1 VLSSTLRSAPSLPP
15 DAQEV
20 ERHFTVSPARV
31 LIVQPQFSADASKT
45 RLQVAECLALGY
57 LASALRQAEIA
68 VDTLDAHLLGLTT
81 AACVD
86 VVERGHYSIV
96 GISCSAQRAYPEATE
111 LARGIKQRLPGVHV
125 VGGGQFLSHV
135 HARVAASEPALDC
148 FVRGE
153 GEHTFVALI
162 RRLAH
167 GQDLNGLPGVT
178 YRHDGAV
185 VANGPAPR
193 LTDLDRLPFP
203 DRSYLPH
210 VLDEVRAGVRYVA
223 LLATRGCIYKCTFC
237 SVDRPRAA
245 RSPANVVAEMREI
258 QQRWG
263 VDRFRFNDDLLVGAT
278 PEMQA
283 WGEELADR
291 IAAELPGLELWGMTR
306 ADAVTPRLAGKLRRA
321 GFRSIFVGVES
332 ASDGVLAR
340 FKKGTTAR
348 MNTRAI
354 EVLKAAGI
362 TPELGFI
369 MLEPR
374 MTWDDLSSN
383 LGFLKRVGCFTRH
396 NLTNRLNVYH
406 GSPLYGETRP
416 VGDGG
421 DETAAEDL
429 TERYLYDFQD
439 PKVKAFSEV
448 ARVRQRQGFAV
459 KCDVADAIARTRE
472 VRSDLCRALGP
483 ETRTWPAV
491 RALVEHGGRLERHEA
506 NEWLALFE
514 DLYDR
519 IDRDEAENVAREES
533 RQRAA
538 TMLRVLAREVDELNQ
553 HIDRVAQATHP

>member
-1 VLSSTLRSAPSLPP
+1 MT
-15 DAQEV
+15 
-20 ERHFTVSPARV
+20 PARV
-31 LIVQPQFSADASKT
+31 LIVQPQFAADATKT
-45 RLQVAECLALGY
+45 RLLVAECLALGY

-68 VDTLDAHLLGLTT
+68 VDPLDAHLLGLTT

-86 VVERGHYSIV
+86 VAERGRYSIV
-96 GISCSAQRAYPEATE
+96 GISCSAQRAYPEAAE
-111 LARGIKQRLPGVHV
+111 LARAMKGRLPGVHV

-135 HARVAASEPALDC
+135 HARVAASEPAFDS

-162 RRLAH
+162 RRLAQ
-167 GQDLNGLPGVT
+167 GRDLKDLAGVT
-178 YRHDGAV
+178 FRQDGAV

-210 VLDEVRAGVRYVA
+210 VVDDVRAGVRLVA
-223 LLATRGCIYKCTFC
+223 LMATHGCIYKCTFC

-258 QQRWG
+258 HERWDVG
-263 VDRFRFNDDLLVGAT
+263 RFWFNDDLLVGAT

-291 IAAELPGLELWGMTR
+291 LAAELPGLELRGMTR
-306 ADAVTPRLAGKLRRA
+306 ADAVTPRLATKLRRA

-332 ASDGVLAR
+332 ASDGVLGR
-340 FKKGTTAR
+340 FKKGTTAQ
-348 MNTRAI
+348 MNMRAI
-354 EVLKAAGI
+354 EVLEAAGI
-362 TPELGFI
+362 RPELGFI

-374 MTWDDLSSN
+374 MTWDDLNRN
-383 LGFLKRVGCFTRH
+383 LRFLRRVGCYTRH

-416 VGDGG
+416 VAAGD
-421 DETAAEDL
+421 DQTAAEEL

-439 PKVKAFSEV
+439 PKVKAFSEG
-448 ARVRQRQGFAV
+448 ASLRQRQGFEV
-459 KCDVADAIARTRE
+459 KRDLADAIARLRE
-472 VRSDLCRALGP
+472 VRSNLCRAHGP

-491 RALVEHGGRLERHEA
+491 RALAEHGGRLERHEA
-506 NEWLALFE
+506 DGWLAVLE
-514 DLYDR
+514 DLYAR
-519 IDRDEAENVAREES
+519 IDRDEPEEVVREES
-533 RQRAA
+533 RRRAA
-538 TMLRVLAREVDELNQ
+538 AMLGSLAREVDELNQ
-553 HIDRVAQATHP
+553 HIDRVARISHSAALR